1 MAATICSGVAEVRGT
16 GAGSVGVLAQPA
28 NRRQASARAWI
39 DFMRT
44 TRWAGESAAAL
55 QAARAQAAPAAA
67 ARARAEAHGDQ
78 TRTIRASRVARLV
91 PHRHPA
97 PDRRTGPTA

>member
-1 MAATICSGVAEVRGT
+1 MAATLCSGVGEVRAT

-28 NRRQASARAWI
+28 SRRQASARAWI

-55 QAARAQAAPAAA
+55 QAAWAQAAPAAA
-67 ARARAEAHGDQ
+67 AQPRAEAHGDQ
-78 TRTIRASRVARLV
+78 TRTIRASRAARFA

-97 PDRRTGPTA
+97 PGRRTGPTA